1 MVVELRPGDV
11 IRLKKP
17 HPCGSDNWVVVRLG
31 ADIGIV
37 CLKCR
42 HRILIPRS
50 ALERRIKE
58 FVTRGK

>member
-1 MVVELRPGDV
+1 MVVELRLGDV

-37 CLKCR
+37 CLKCQ

-50 ALERRIKE
+50 TLERRIKE